1 MKGTLFMQP
10 ILNHSEPHRTETSR
24 GTGTERHC
32 PGCGQR
38 LSLRQIIEMMHG
50 SGFEEY
56 VWVKLADG
64 SVALVEAG
72 KVNPTLVEVL
82 D

>member
-1 MKGTLFMQP
+1 MNS
-10 ILNHSEPHRTETSR
+10 IVNHSEQRSTGTSP
-24 GTGTERHC
+24 GTERHC
-32 PGCGQR
+32 PSCGQR
-38 LSLRQIIEMMHG
+38 LSLRQIIQMMHG
-50 SGFEEY
+50 HGFEEY

-64 SVALVEAG
+64 NMALVEAG